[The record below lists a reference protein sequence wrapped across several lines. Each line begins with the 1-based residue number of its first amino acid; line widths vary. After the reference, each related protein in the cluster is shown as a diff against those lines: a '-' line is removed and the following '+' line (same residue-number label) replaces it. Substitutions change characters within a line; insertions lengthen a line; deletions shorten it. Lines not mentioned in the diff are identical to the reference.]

1 MFGLDG
7 RHDARPAQSGH
18 VGRVAIT
25 LRGHEHFHRR
35 DGGVVTQDS
44 GQGVGKDRF
53 PVGAGTVEKEE
64 RMLGGHARQAVARH
78 ALQVLHEQRQAIEH
92 ELGYPLEW
100 EELPTRR
107 DCRISVYMT
116 NVDPEDERD
125 WPRQHQWLTSKI
137 NDFHRVFLARVR
149 DLDAEDWK
157 QDGVVD
163 VSAGPSQADG

>member
-1 MFGLDG
+1 MGYSIG
-7 RHDARPAQSGH
+7 RTGFNLGAVMIRPKRQIRTELYIAGDQ
-18 VGRVAIT
+18 AKAF
-25 LRGHEHFHRR
+25 FH
-35 DGGVVTQDS
+35 
-44 GQGVGKDRF
+44 
-53 PVGAGTVEKEE
+53 
-64 RMLGGHARQAVARH
+64 L
-78 ALQVLHEQRQAIEH
+78 LHEQRQAIEH

-107 DCRISVYMT
+107 DCRISVYMM

>member
-1 MFGLDG
+1 MSSAPSQVGQTLHHG
-7 RHDARPAQSGH
+7 GGTSGGQ
-18 VGRVAIT
+18 VT
-25 LRGHEHFHRR
+25 FFH
-35 DGGVVTQDS
+35 
-44 GQGVGKDRF
+44 
-53 PVGAGTVEKEE
+53 
-64 RMLGGHARQAVARH
+64 L
-78 ALQVLHEQRQAIEH
+78 LHEQRQAIEH
-92 ELGYPLEW
+92 ERGYPLEW